1 MGSALSTKEKLARSR
16 ERLLRETAPR
26 KLFEGLIRRRA
37 APVEIS
43 GDFGFPIIEADLDG
57 FRFAMPAAAES
68 GSLYRRFTERK
79 RLALDDVFLRH
90 AFASGG
96 ALLDIG
102 ANVGLTCIPHAVIG
116 DFAPVVA
123 VEPEARN
130 FACLEWNAASNQAE
144 VVCRRA
150 AVSSKAGQ
158 VQLQILAK
166 PGSHRV
172 ADAPGGEPVQAV
184 TVDQL
189 AGEIGRLSL
198 VKVDVQGGE
207 ADVLRGAGD
216 LLGKCQAAW
225 HIEIAAPSRQKPED
239 AAFIVSV
246 VEKHFDTFMDTRCA
260 HPEIIP
266 VRQFREYLCRLDRAF
281 TDFALIP

>member
-1 MGSALSTKEKLARSR
+1 MDAKEKLASARHRLRR
-16 ERLLRETAPR
+16 EMVPR
-26 KLFEGLIRRRA
+26 HVFEGLIRRRV
-37 APVEIS
+37 APA
-43 GDFGFPIIEADLDG
+43 GLPPDFDFPVIEAEMDG

-68 GSLYRRFTERK
+68 GSLYRRFTKRK

-90 AFASGG
+90 AFATGG

-102 ANVGLTCIPHAVIG
+102 ANIGLTCIPHAVIG
-116 DFAPVVA
+116 DFRPVVA

-158 VQLQILAK
+158 VRLQILSK

-172 ADAPGGEPVQAV
+172 GDAPGGEPVEAI
-184 TVDQL
+184 TVDDL
-189 AGEIGRLSL
+189 AAEIGRLSL

-207 ADVLRGAGD
+207 ADVLRGASA
-216 LLGKCQAAW
+216 LLAERKAAW

-246 VEKHFDTFMDTRCA
+246 VEKHFDAFMDTRCA
-260 HPEIIP
+260 HPEIMP
-266 VRQFREYLCRLDRAF
+266 VSQFREYLSRLERLF